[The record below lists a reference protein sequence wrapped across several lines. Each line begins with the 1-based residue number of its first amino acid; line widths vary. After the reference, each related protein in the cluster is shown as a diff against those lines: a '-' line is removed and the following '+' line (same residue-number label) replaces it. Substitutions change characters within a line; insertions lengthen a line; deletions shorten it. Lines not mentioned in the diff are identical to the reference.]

1 MCEAVEAVLLWGGC
15 RCICCFVARF
25 WGLKTQS
32 SLLLEAKSIEKH
44 RKASKNIEKHRKASK
59 NIEKHD
65 KFHDKIWIATRYD
78 IHTWIWIRHFDD
90 YDWTIPKKTNTN
102 KTYLWTKQV
111 PDRSKQFK
119 MIFLVK
125 RDFEG
130 CATSK
135 PVVNRWLWTGLGA
148 FYVHCW
154 NVISKPWLAKPLIH
168 AQMDVFGGVIIDAFF
183 FTWNMP
189 AQITHLENGNSWLV
203 TKLSPNNYIEI
214 IIITTYNYPQLS
226 SIIHNYSLKLFI

>member
-1 MCEAVEAVLLWGGC
+1 MFSHYKYIQTSKIGWSLRPQKCVLKPLKLSCCEVVAAAFAVL
-15 RCICCFVARF
+15 
-25 WGLKTQS
+25 S
-32 SLLLEAKSIEKH
+32 PDSE
-44 RKASKNIEKHRKASK
+44 ASKLSLFVTSPWSEASENIG
-59 NIEKHD
+59 KHD

-78 IHTWIWIRHFDD
+78 IHTWIWIQHFDD
-90 YDWTIPKKTNTN
+90 YDWTIIPKKTNTN

-119 MIFLVK
+119 MIFLVVK

-130 CATSK
+130 CVTSK

-148 FYVHCW
+148 FYLHCW

-183 FTWNMP
+183 
-189 AQITHLENGNSWLV
+189 
-203 TKLSPNNYIEI
+203 
-214 IIITTYNYPQLS
+214 
-226 SIIHNYSLKLFI
+226 